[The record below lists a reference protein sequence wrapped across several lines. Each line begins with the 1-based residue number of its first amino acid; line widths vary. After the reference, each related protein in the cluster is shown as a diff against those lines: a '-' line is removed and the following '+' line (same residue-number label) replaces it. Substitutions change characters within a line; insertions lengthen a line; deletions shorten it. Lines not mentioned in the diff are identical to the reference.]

1 MKPHDVWSLCRL
13 LLLTTASC
21 GLLPVANAGPALV
34 PDRGI
39 VVDVWPADKMP
50 GRGADEPQADMPAR
64 ADGFKRITHISHPVM
79 TVFPA
84 PSGEKPAPAMIVCP
98 GGAYTYVVHDKEGT
112 EIAAWLNARGITAIV
127 LSYRV
132 PQNRDG
138 ALQDLQRALS
148 MARARSADWN
158 IDPRQLGVIGFS
170 AGGHL
175 CARTAGAAG
184 ERTYAPVDE
193 SDTQSCRPDFSVLV
207 YPAFLE
213 RKGAVPPELLPKPG
227 TPPTLI
233 LHTEDDA
240 KFVPGS
246 RLYAAAL
253 AAERIPHELLVYPT
267 GGHGYGLRSTGD
279 ARLWPDA
286 CLAWLRQNK
295 FL

>member
-1 MKPHDVWSLCRL
+1 MKTHVVWSLCCL
-13 LLLTTASC
+13 SLLTGAFC
-21 GLLPVANAGPALV
+21 GLLPAASADPAPM
-34 PDRGI
+34 PDRGM
-39 VVDVWPADKMP
+39 VVDVWPAAKMP
-50 GRGADEPQADMPAR
+50 GHGVQEPEADMPAR
-64 ADGFKRITHISHPVM
+64 ADGFKRITNISHPVM

-84 PSGEKPAPAMIVCP
+84 PAEAKPAPAMIVCP

-138 ALQDLQRALS
+138 ALQDLQRTLS
-148 MARARSADWN
+148 VARARSSEWN
-158 IDPRQLGVIGFS
+158 IDPSRLGVIGFS

-175 CARTAGAAG
+175 CARAAGGAG

-193 SDTQSCRPDFSVLV
+193 SDKQSCRPDFSVLV
-207 YPAFLE
+207 YPGFLE
-213 RKGAVPPELLPKPG
+213 RKGIVPPELIPKPG

-233 LHTEDDA
+233 IHTEDDA

-253 AAERIPHELLVYPT
+253 AAKNIPHELLVYPT

-279 ARLWPDA
+279 ARVWPEA
-286 CLAWLRQNK
+286 CLTWLHQNK
-295 FL
+295 FR

>member
-1 MKPHDVWSLCRL
+1 MKNHAVWPPCFLPILAAAFGC
-13 LLLTTASC
+13 
-21 GLLPVANAGPALV
+21 LLPAASAGPASM
-34 PDRGI
+34 PDRGT
-39 VVDVWPADKMP
+39 VVDVWPAAQMP
-50 GRGADEPQADMPAR
+50 GQGARDPEADMPAR
-64 ADGFKRITHISHPVM
+64 ADGFKRITNISRPVM

-84 PSGEKPAPAMIVCP
+84 PAEAKPAPAMIVCP

-112 EIAAWLNARGITAIV
+112 EIAAWLNAHGITAIV

-138 ALQDLQRALS
+138 ALQDLQRTLS
-148 MARARSADWN
+148 VARARSSEWN
-158 IDPRQLGVIGFS
+158 IDPSRLGVIGFS

-175 CARTAGAAG
+175 CARAAGGAG

-193 SDTQSCRPDFSVLV
+193 NDKQGCRPDFAVLV

-213 RKGAVPPELLPKPG
+213 RKGVVPPELIPKPG

-233 LHTEDDA
+233 IHTEDDV

-253 AAERIPHELLVYPT
+253 AAENIPHELLVYAT

-279 ARLWPDA
+279 VRLWPEA

-295 FL
+295 FR